1 MIIDHDDSRYDLDED
16 GNHCCCAHWCC
27 VKQRDM
33 HTACFFSAN
42 GLEINDLHN
51 TVKIL
56 SHVNRLCFEKTKH
69 AWRVNDGDS
78 RSVDDHI
85 QDHHF
90 HHHDNHRYH
99 HFDYNVV
106 PPVTAA
112 QSPRAVLKSVDSN
125 CLRHDFDDD
134 DHDHHADNN
143 HHPTDFVP

>member
-1 MIIDHDDSRYDLDED
+1 MRMVIIVVVLIGVVSNKETCTQH
-16 GNHCCCAHWCC
+16 
-27 VKQRDM
+27 V
-33 HTACFFSAN
+33 FFSAN

-56 SHVNRLCFEKTKH
+56 SHVNRLCFEKTIH